1 MQKRNGLRSSKPF
14 LCVVLMMVTCIGGNK
29 LSADVAFYVY
39 QISHTPFTVF
49 GRVFVKATIGT
60 VRILLLFLVLL
71 LVLQPSLIN
80 ILISVGATI
89 NCAGSIRIQVMLVFG
104 RFCCIA
110 PPPLLP
116 ARSCRCSSRCSECI
130 HGGYNPVRW
139 R

>member
-14 LCVVLMMVTCIGGNK
+14 LCVVLMVVTGVGRNK

-71 LVLQPSLIN
+71 LVFQPSLIN
-80 ILISVGATI
+80 ILVTVSATI
-89 NCAGSIRIQVMLVFG
+89 NCAGSIRIQVMFMLS
-104 RFCCIA
+104 RFRCIA
-110 PPPLLP
+110 PPPV
-116 ARSCRCSSRCSECI
+116 A
-130 HGGYNPVRW
+130 GT
-139 R
+139 